1 MSFSK
6 EKQNILLELLRV
18 QGDQDYNLLD
28 LIYFLGIISSQ

>member
-6 EKQNILLELLRV
+6 EKHNILLELLRV

>member
-18 QGDQDYNLLD
+18 QGDQDYDLLD

>member
-6 EKQNILLELLRV
+6 EKQNILLELLQV